1 MMAAGPAAS
10 DRTEERVPENGTNG
24 EARRAGPEGK
34 ARPPGSVAEPA
45 PFRLLLIRHGSTE
58 LNEAGRYQGTLD
70 PPLSSLGV
78 RQAEAL
84 AERVRAAAAEP
95 RTVWTSD
102 ALRARSTAE
111 RVFPGREVTVDPRLR
126 ELDFGQLE
134 GNTHEENLARHG
146 DAYRRWIETPG
157 EVSPPGGESLS
168 SLVERVGAWLD
179 ELPAEGT
186 HTGVAHLG
194 TIAACLHL
202 LLALPW
208 KVAFRKAPDTGT
220 AVRVHRGE
228 AGTALLPGV
237 GGEEASPGEG

>member
-1 MMAAGPAAS
+1 MTAAGPAES
-10 DRTEERVPENGTNG
+10 DGTEERVARDGTKEREERSG
-24 EARRAGPEGK
+24 REETAREA
-34 ARPPGSVAEPA
+34 GSLAEPVS
-45 PFRLLLIRHGSTE
+45 FRLLLIRHGSTE
-58 LNEAGRYQGTLD
+58 LNEARRYQGTLD

-95 RTVWTSD
+95 ETVWTSD

-146 DAYRRWIETPG
+146 EAYRRWIETPG
-157 EVSPPGGESLS
+157 EVSPPGGESLA

-194 TIAACLHL
+194 TIAACLHI

-208 KVAFRKAPDTGT
+208 KAAFRKAPDTGT
-220 AVRVHRGE
+220 AVWVHRGE
-228 AGTALLPGV
+228 GGAALLPDLG
-237 GGEEASPGEG
+237 GGERDAGKG

>member
-1 MMAAGPAAS
+1 MRRGGTK
-10 DRTEERVPENGTNG
+10 RGEERSEPEETAWGTG
-24 EARRAGPEGK
+24 SPAEA
-34 ARPPGSVAEPA
+34 A

-84 AERVRAAAAEP
+84 AERVRASAAEP

-111 RVFPGREVTVDPRLR
+111 RVFPGRDLTVDRRLR
-126 ELDFGQLE
+126 ELDFGHLE
-134 GNTHEENLARHG
+134 GNTHEENLAHHG
-146 DAYRRWIETPG
+146 EAYRRWIETPG

-168 SLVERVGAWLD
+168 SLVERVEEWLE
-179 ELPAEGT
+179 ELPAEGA
-186 HTGVAHLG
+186 HAGVAHMG

-208 KVAFRKAPDTGT
+208 KAAFRKAPETGS
-220 AVRVHRGE
+220 AVWVHRGE
-228 AGTALLPGV
+228 GGAALLPGIE
-237 GGEEASPGEG
+237 GDGASPGRG